1 MSMLKPWREV
11 AAPHPDVLAGNF
23 QQAEFAAHLYRVHEG
38 TATPDYQSP
47 VNFFSLTYIT
57 EGMGLLLRNVVRRL
71 LGQGGDPVIQLQTAF
86 GGGKT
91 HTMLAVYHL
100 VHRHDGR
107 VSASDLAGIAP
118 ILNELQVTDLPI
130 ARVVV
135 LDGGNL
141 SVNKPRERDG
151 FTTHTLWGELARQLG
166 GRTAYELVR
175 ASDESGTA
183 PGSADLIELL
193 QRCAPCVILMDELV
207 VYMRQFRPGQAYA
220 GGDYNSNL
228 SFIQNLTEALKAV
241 PTAQL
246 LASLPE
252 SDREAGDDWGISV
265 LRALEH
271 VFTRVQALWKP
282 VASNESFEIVRR
294 RLFRSIGDEQAADAV
309 CHAYAQYYSEHPDL
323 FPDETRQ
330 GAYYKRLRQT
340 YPIHPEVFE
349 RLYKD
354 WAALDSFQRTRGV
367 LKLMAQVISRL
378 WAADN
383 RDLLIQPGNI
393 PLADTNVRGTF
404 VYYLAPGWEPVV
416 ERDIDGPLSEPH
428 ALDQHDTR
436 FGAAQAARRVARTLF
451 LGSAPASGKQEKHD
465 LRGLTLE
472 QVVLGSATPNQAP
485 AVYAD
490 ALRRLTEKLQ
500 YLSLSNNRY
509 WFDTRPNLRREMEER
524 KRRFDETEDLIPLLA
539 DKLSKKIIGTR
550 FDPFDKVH
558 VFTPNQDIPDDDQLR
573 LVVLPLSAP
582 YQQHAASQATA
593 YTLKLLEQRG
603 AQPRI
608 RRNRL
613 VFLAP
618 ELDALTRLRDQLRTV
633 LAWQSILV
641 SYDRLEL
648 ILDSLQKQQ
657 ASQALNDAT
666 KTLERTLREAYKWVL
681 VPTQDARPGSTPS
694 AVRWEAFNLPTNS
707 TANLTQDVE
716 DQLAAEG
723 ILFKKWAPMLL
734 AKELEKWFWQGD
746 TSAVEVQKVWDDFSR
761 YLYLPRLKSFNV
773 LQTTVQE
780 GLGVR
785 TFFALAQQQTAAG
798 LHELTFGVKAPVYS
812 SSLLVAPATAQRLE
826 EEQAAQQ
833 QAHAQQVN
841 QSNAAGDAD
850 EEDDAEVST
859 GSSAQEGTAPGYQR
873 PKAVTKYIGTAS
885 LNARKARTQFEEIFD
900 EIIAVLNQNPD
911 ATIELS
917 LDIKATSPAAFDEKL
932 VRTLRE
938 NSSALRFTS
947 QQFE

>member
-1 MSMLKPWREV
+1 MLKPWREV

-38 TATPDYQSP
+38 TATPDYQNP

-100 VHRHDGR
+100 VRRHDGR
-107 VSASDLAGIAP
+107 VPASDLAGIAP
-118 ILNELQVTDLPI
+118 ILDELQVTSLPT
-130 ARVVV
+130 ARVAV

-141 SVNKPRERDG
+141 TVNKPRTRDG
-151 FTTHTLWGELARQLG
+151 FTTNTLWGELARQLG
-166 GRTAYELVR
+166 GRPAYELVR
-175 ASDESGTA
+175 AADESGTA

-193 QRCAPCVILMDELV
+193 QQYAPCVILMDELV
-207 VYMRQFRPGQAYA
+207 VYMRQFRAGQHYT

-241 PTAQL
+241 PNVQL

-294 RLFRSIGDEQAADAV
+294 RLFRPILDESAADAV
-309 CHAYAQYYSEHPDL
+309 CHAYAQYYNEHPDL

-330 GAYYKRLRQT
+330 GSYYKRLRQT

-378 WAADN
+378 WATDN

-393 PLADTNVRGTF
+393 PLADATVRGTF
-404 VYYLAPGWEPVV
+404 VYYLTPGWEPVV
-416 ERDIDGPLSEPH
+416 ERDIDGPLSEPY

-436 FGAAQAARRVARTLF
+436 FGAAQAARRTARTLF

-490 ALRRLTEKLQ
+490 ALRRLTERLQ
-500 YLSLSNNRY
+500 YLSLANNRY

-524 KRRFDETEDLIPLLA
+524 KRRFDETEDLVPLLA
-539 DKLSKKIIGTR
+539 DKLSKKIIGSR

-558 VFTPNQDIPDDDQLR
+558 VFTPGQDIPDDDQLR
-573 LVVLPLSAP
+573 LVVLPLTAP
-582 YQQHAASQATA
+582 YQQHAASQATTYA
-593 YTLKLLEQRG
+593 LKVLEERG
-603 AQPRI
+603 TQPRN

-613 VFLAP
+613 IFLAP

-633 LAWQSILV
+633 LAWQSILT

-648 ILDSLQKQQ
+648 NLDALQKQQ
-657 ASQALNDAT
+657 ASQALKDAE

-681 VPTQDARPGSTPS
+681 VPTQDARPGTTPS
-694 AVRWEAFNLPTNS
+694 AIRWEAFNLPTNS
-707 TANLTQDVE
+707 TTNLTQDVE

-723 ILFKKWAPMLL
+723 ILFKKWAPSLL

-746 TSAVEVQKVWDDFSR
+746 TTVVEVQQVWNDFSR
-761 YLYLPRLKSFNV
+761 YLYLPRLKSSTV
-773 LQTTVQE
+773 LHTTIQD
-780 GLGVR
+780 GLEVR

-798 LHELTFGVKAPVYS
+798 LSDLTFGLKAPVFS
-812 SSLLVAPATAQRLE
+812 SSLLVSPVAAQQIE
-826 EEQAAQQ
+826 EEQAKKKQQEEAQQ
-833 QAHAQQVN
+833 KAKSDATDDEP
-841 QSNAAGDAD
+841 GDD
-850 EEDDAEVST
+850 KLP
-859 GSSAQEGTAPGYQR
+859 GSDVQEGEAPTYQQKS
-873 PKAVTKYIGTAS
+873 KAVTKYIGTAS
-885 LNARKARTQFEEIFD
+885 LNSRKARTQFEEIFD

-917 LDIKATSPAAFDEKL
+917 LDIKASSPTAFDDKL

-938 NSSALRFTS
+938 NSTALRFTS